1 VTPKEVETLRV
12 WKWIAGSMA
21 ALLVSNAATAW
32 VAIANAK
39 VTDDHIVGV
48 VESRFT
54 DISQGRGMYAI
65 EGRGKIDGVALLLTR
80 QGEKLDDVLE
90 RLVRLETKIDRAGAG
105 G

>member
-1 VTPKEVETLRV
+1 
-12 WKWIAGSMA
+12 
-21 ALLVSNAATAW
+21 
-32 VAIANAK
+32 
-39 VTDDHIVGV
+39 
-48 VESRFT
+48 
-54 DISQGRGMYAI
+54 MYAI